1 MLGQHLLMN
10 LQIQGHDVCSPQRS
24 ELDLFD
30 SADTLR
36 FIESLQPDA
45 IIHTAAVVGGI
56 QANIDGGG
64 RFLTDNLMI
73 DHSVIF
79 GAKEAGVK
87 NFVYIGSSCMYPA
100 NRQNPLSESDLLSGP
115 LEPTNA
121 NYALAKI
128 MGAKTVEAFDS
139 NKDLNWKTFVASN
152 LYGPGDHF
160 GDSKSHLVA
169 AIIFKV
175 MKAVEINSETIS
187 MWGDGKVKREFT
199 YVTDF
204 AKWIAESVS
213 NLNQFPSIMN
223 VGYGMD
229 FTVREYYEFV
239 MKELRFKG
247 DLVADLSMPSGNLR
261 KLMDSSV
268 AKGFGWNPST
278 TIEEGIKKTIGW
290 LKESKENV

>member
-10 LQIQGHDVCSPQRS
+10 LQMQGHDVYSPQRS